1 MEGRDALDIGASTGG
16 FTDVLLQRGARAVV
30 ALDVG
35 HGQLDWGLRTD
46 ARVVVIEGLN
56 ARYLEPSHL
65 PGPRRSRRRSTS
77 RSSRWPRSCRA
88 CRPLLA
94 AGADVVALVKPQFEA
109 GREEV
114 GRKGIVRD
122 PAVHERVVEKVTRA
136 AGEAGLVRAGLT
148 PSPITGS
155 EGNREFLLY
164 LRQASG

>member
-1 MEGRDALDIGASTGG
+1 M
-16 FTDVLLQRGARAVV
+16 
-30 ALDVG
+30 
-35 HGQLDWGLRTD
+35 
-46 ARVVVIEGLN
+46 
-56 ARYLEPSHL
+56 
-65 PGPRRSRRRSTS
+65 
-77 RSSRWPRSCRA
+77 
-88 CRPLLA
+88 LA